1 MPRNHMRIPATSEP
15 LPLNPT
21 EVRAAIESGMR
32 AYEVAHRLGV
42 AECNLSTFMR
52 RHEIPVL
59 ANGKVPPPDLSSPDR
74 IIVWKEIPDS
84 MSGVAR
90 LKRFALPRISMHV
103 NAMQAASHDRS
114 GERSAP

>member
-1 MPRNHMRIPATSEP
+1 MPRNHQRIPAASEAM
-15 LPLNPT
+15 PLNPD

-32 AYEVAHRLGV
+32 AYEVAHLLGV

-52 RHEIPVL
+52 RHDIPVL
-59 ANGKVPPPDLSSPDR
+59 ATGKVPPPDLSSPDR
-74 IIVWKEIPDS
+74 IVVWKEIPDS

-103 NAMQAASHDRS
+103 VALREAKT
-114 GERSAP
+114 